1 MRVAVKESCMVR
13 PAKET
18 PRQRL
23 WLSNLDQLVVKK
35 NDHMMT
41 TMLQPYRPDGRSRNF
56 FDGRVMKESLSQ
68 ALVTFFPAA
77 GRLARDESGEFE
89 IDCGG
94 QGVLFVEAE
103 TDATISDMGDFQP
116 GPQLLQLVPQ
126 VDFSK
131 GISSF
136 PLLLVQLT
144 RFRCGGVCLG
154 IGYHHGLSDGTEC
167 YNLFTKWA
175 SLARG
180 RLPVTANLLPFLDR
194 TILRSRSPP
203 APTCHFVLNFGWGDP
218 IFTRSPSYEGSRFIL
233 SKPNDE
239 NDVSSLSI
247 NLEAVAMERFKG
259 LFNTTWPQLHSHL

>member
-1 MRVAVKESCMVR
+1 MKVAVKESCMVR

-23 WLSNLDQLVVKK
+23 WLSNLDQLVVKS
-35 NDHMMT
+35 NARMM
-41 TMLQPYRPDGRSRNF
+41 TMLQPYRPDGRRSRNF
-56 FDGRVMKESLSQ
+56 FDGRVLKESLSQ

-116 GPQLLQLVPQ
+116 GSELLQLVPQ

-136 PLLLVQLT
+136 PLLLVQ
-144 RFRCGGVCLG
+144 
-154 IGYHHGLSDGTEC
+154 C

-175 SLARG
+175 SLARD

-203 APTCHFVLNFGWGDP
+203 AQTCHFVLNFGWGDP
-218 IFTRSPSYEGSRFIL
+218 IFTRAPNSEGSRFIL
-233 SKPNDE
+233 SNPNDG
-239 NDVSSLSI
+239 DDGVSLSI
-247 NLEAVAMERFKG
+247 NLEVVTMERFKG
-259 LFNTTWPQLHSHL
+259 MFNTTWPQLHSHL